1 MSREPAY
8 FDHLQHLLVLERDA
22 QRARWEA
29 LRAQLTPAEQIA
41 RGMALADLEAVDES
55 WGLGGRL
62 LVTLERPDRS
72 DLDSPVDVGA
82 PVAVRPR
89 RGDTDE
95 SVSAVIARRTRR
107 QLVLAFD
114 RPPPPFVAEGR
125 LWIDLVSDE
134 VTFSRARDAVRAV
147 QGMERGAQRRKRGVL
162 LGAEEARFDA
172 VQPVQAQRPLNP
184 EQRDAVE
191 RALAAQDFFLV
202 HGPPGTGKSTV
213 LGEIAVQA
221 AAQGKRILAT
231 AASNAAVDHLL
242 DLCLQ
247 RGLRALRIGHPA
259 RVAERLHEHT
269 LDFRVEAMPDR
280 KVARELL
287 DEAFELQGYA
297 RKQRTRGRSRE
308 RFANARDAQA
318 EAKRLFAEVRELEKR
333 AVRAVLD
340 SAQVIC
346 CTCTALAGSTLRDE
360 RFDIA
365 LLDEATQAIEPLAL
379 LPFLKADRV
388 ILAGDHCQLPPTVIS
403 QEAAQ
408 LGLSTSLFERL
419 LADHGDGV
427 RRMLREQYRMH
438 EAIMAFA
445 SAEMYGGELRAH
457 PSVAARVLDVPG
469 VDAPPVLFL
478 DTAGKGFDEETPPGS
493 ESRCNPGEAALV
505 LARLRELLEAGVPP
519 DELAV
524 IAPYSAQVALLRDL
538 ATRRGLPEAVEID
551 TVDAF
556 QGREKDAILF
566 SLTRSN
572 ADGQLG
578 FLADLRRMN
587 VAITRPRK
595 HLFVVGDSAT
605 LGHHPFYQRFL
616 AYVEGR
622 GGWRS
627 AWEWPEPETAG
638 SFS

>member
-1 MSREPAY
+1 MRREPAY
-8 FDHLQHLLVLERDA
+8 FDHLLHLLELERAA
-22 QRARWEA
+22 QRARWED
-29 LRAQLTPAEQIA
+29 LRASFTPAEQLA

-62 LVTLERPDRS
+62 LVTLERSDRGAIE
-72 DLDSPVDVGA
+72 SPVDVGA

-89 RGDTDE
+89 RGEENE
-95 SVSAVIARRTRR
+95 SVPAVVARRARR
-107 QLVLAFD
+107 QIVLAFD

-125 LWIDLVSDE
+125 LWIDLASDD
-134 VTFSRARDAVRAV
+134 VTFARARDAVRAV
-147 QGMERGAQRRKRGVL
+147 QAMDRGARRRTREVL
-162 LGAEEARFDA
+162 LGAEAPRFEAPR
-172 VQPVQAQRPLNP
+172 PVEPGRALNP
-184 EQRDAVE
+184 EQREAVE

-221 AAQGKRILAT
+221 AAGGKRILAT

-269 LDFRVEAMPDR
+269 LDFRVEQMADR
-280 KVARELL
+280 QVARDLL
-287 DEAFELQGYA
+287 DEAFDLQGYA

-308 RFANARDAQA
+308 RFAHARDAQA
-318 EAKRLFAEVRELEKR
+318 EARRLFAEARELEKR

-340 SAQVIC
+340 GAQVIC
-346 CTCTALAGSTLRDE
+346 ATCTALAGSVLRDE
-360 RFDIA
+360 RFDLA

-379 LPFLKADRV
+379 LPFLRAERV
-388 ILAGDHCQLPPTVIS
+388 ILAGDHRQLPPTVIS
-403 QEAAQ
+403 HQAAE
-408 LGLSTSLFERL
+408 LGLSVSLFERL
-419 LADHGDGV
+419 LDDHGDGV

-438 EAIMAFA
+438 EAIMAFP

-457 PSVAARVLDVPG
+457 PSVARRTLELPG
-469 VDAPPVLFL
+469 LEAPPVLFV

-493 ESRCNPGEAALV
+493 ESLCNPGEAALV
-505 LARLRELLEAGVPP
+505 IDRLRALLGAGVSP
-519 DELAV
+519 DEVAV
-524 IAPYSAQVALLRDL
+524 ITPYAAQAALLRD
-538 ATRRGLPEAVEID
+538 AAARAGVPEQVEID

-556 QGREKDAILF
+556 QGREKDAILL
-566 SLTRSN
+566 SLVRSN
-572 ADGQLG
+572 ADAAIG
-578 FLADLRRMN
+578 FLGDLRRMN
-587 VAITRPRK
+587 VAITRARM

-605 LGHHPFYQRFL
+605 LAVHPFYQRFV
-616 AYVEGR
+616 AHAEAQ

-627 AWEWPEPETAG
+627 AWEWPEPAPI
-638 SFS
+638 